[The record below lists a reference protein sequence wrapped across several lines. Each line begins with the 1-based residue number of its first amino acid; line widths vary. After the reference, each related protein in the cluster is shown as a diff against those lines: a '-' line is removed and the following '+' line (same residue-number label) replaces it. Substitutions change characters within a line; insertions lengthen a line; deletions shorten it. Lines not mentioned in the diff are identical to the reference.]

1 MKVKIM
7 YAKEKEIEIDDKFKK
22 LEKEYDDDLIEEL
35 DTIMYNT
42 LKDDTLIRVLST
54 KTNTIIMENDEF
66 SFSYY

>member
-1 MKVKIM
+1 MKIKII

-54 KTNTIIMENDEF
+54 KTNTIIMENEF
-66 SFSYY
+66 FLSY